1 MHTIRRSF
9 SLGAR
14 FYRTSPIGAIGGI
27 VLLFVIIVAIFAN
40 QLAPFD
46 PLVSNVTAINDPPQG
61 QHVLGTDNL
70 GRDVLSRLIIGARIT
85 LIVAFTSI
93 FLGDSIGFMW
103 GLMSG
108 YLGGRVDLISQR
120 VLDIMISFPTII
132 LALLLLAV
140 MGAGLGT
147 VIFAIAIVTI
157 PRSTRVIRSRVLSVK
172 EMSYVE
178 VARAMGASPLRIM
191 LFHVAPQT
199 VGPFLV
205 VLSVGLGVAIF
216 AESALSFLGV
226 GIPPPD
232 PSWGNMLSGAL
243 GNLFNPPWWIVLFPG
258 LAITFTIM
266 AFNLFGDGLRD
277 FFDPRLRGTL

>member
-1 MHTIRRSF
+1 MRTIRRIF
-9 SLGAR
+9 SLVAR
-14 FYRTSPIGAIGGI
+14 FYRTSPIGAIGGFL
-27 VLLFVIIVAIFAN
+27 LLFAIVVAIFAN

-46 PLVSNVTAINDPPQG
+46 PLVSHVTAINDPPQG

-70 GRDVLSRLIIGARIT
+70 GRDVLSRLIFGARIT

-140 MGAGLGT
+140 TGAGLGT
-147 VIFAIAIVTI
+147 VIFAIAIVNI

-216 AESALSFLGV
+216 AEAALSFLGV

>member
-1 MHTIRRSF
+1 MHGFIERRQ
-9 SLGAR
+9 LVQ
-14 FYRTSPIGAIGGI
+14 YGGI

-70 GRDVLSRLIIGARIT
+70 GRDVLSRLIFGARIT

>member
-70 GRDVLSRLIIGARIT
+70 GRDVLSRLIFGARIT

-103 GLMSG
+103 GLISG

>member
-70 GRDVLSRLIIGARIT
+70 GRDVLSRLIFGARIT

-120 VLDIMISFPTII
+120 VWDIMISFPTII

>member
-70 GRDVLSRLIIGARIT
+70 GRDVLSRLIFGARIT